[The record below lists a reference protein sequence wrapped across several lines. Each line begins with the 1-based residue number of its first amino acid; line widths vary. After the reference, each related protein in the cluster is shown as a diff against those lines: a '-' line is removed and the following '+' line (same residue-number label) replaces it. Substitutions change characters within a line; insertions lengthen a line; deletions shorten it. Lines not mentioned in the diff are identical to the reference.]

1 MARLGAVEREYKKVE
16 NALRDV
22 REKGYGIV
30 MPDAEDVTLD
40 EPRLT
45 RQNGAWGVKLS
56 ARAESIHMIKA
67 GIKTELCPVVGT
79 EEQTE
84 EVVRHLVNEFEDDP
98 KRVWESNMF
107 GKSLYDLIND
117 GMNAKL
123 LNIPDDSREK
133 LGETLEKVVNEGANG
148 LICILL

>member
-1 MARLGAVEREYKKVE
+1 
-16 NALRDV
+16 
-22 REKGYGIV
+22 
-30 MPDAEDVTLD
+30 
-40 EPRLT
+40 
-45 RQNGAWGVKLS
+45 
-56 ARAESIHMIKA
+56 MIKA